1 MQDEGTGRIITNAV
15 LEAEF
20 LDLIRQGH
28 VAEVV
33 SRAVATR
40 KAAVWYGDWIL
51 RLTDREGSFEKYL
64 AVTRD
69 ERQIRAFKTANGL
82 ISFMTGI
89 GFPAVTIPME
99 PGGRAAHRLSD
110 RQPGRPEI
118 PPLTIR
124 LSACPVSRIDC
135 LVFKV
140 ACRLSLVVC
149 CVLPV
154 RCRAPPGSDPGYH
167 APWASGS
174 VPACAKATYALRRSA
189 PQASRIEALGR
200 HGGAVISGHP
210 AFAIS
215 RTQGP

>member
-1 MQDEGTGRIITNAV
+1 MQDEGTGQIVTNAV

-40 KAAVWYGDWIL
+40 KAAVWYGDWII

-64 AVTRD
+64 AITRG
-69 ERQIRAFKTANGL
+69 ERQIRSFKTANGL

-110 RQPGRPEI
+110 RQPAVRK
-118 PPLTIR
+118 
-124 LSACPVSRIDC
+124 SR
-135 LVFKV
+135 
-140 ACRLSLVVC
+140 S
-149 CVLPV
+149 
-154 RCRAPPGSDPGYH
+154 S
-167 APWASGS
+167 
-174 VPACAKATYALRRSA
+174 RR
-189 PQASRIEALGR
+189 
-200 HGGAVISGHP
+200 
-210 AFAIS
+210 
-215 RTQGP
+215 